1 VTRLRTKPWLG
12 VALTVLIG
20 AGVVVVAAIVLG
32 VLSSPPPQ
40 LRATTQG
47 QVSTP
52 SGPLVRAALDLS
64 TYPDSLAGEHGAG
77 GGPHPGWVSYGPT
90 TNLRVPAHALVTVTI
105 RQYDSGGTITNPFFA
120 AVHGTFDGKEQING
134 KTVTGIDPNTVAHTF
149 TIHGLVTNQPW
160 LFVSVPL
167 PQVPPNAPNLANNYP
182 APMVVTFQ
190 FVTAGPGHYVW
201 QCEYPCGISYSSFGG
216 PMSTEGYMTGTLTV
230 S

>member
-1 VTRLRTKPWLG
+1 V
-12 VALTVLIG
+12 VLTVLIG
-20 AGVVVVAAIVLG
+20 TAVVAVAAIVLG
-32 VLSSPPPQ
+32 VASSPPSQ
-40 LRATTQG
+40 LRATTHG

-52 SGPLVRAALDLS
+52 SGTLVRASLDLS
-64 TYPDSLAGEHGAG
+64 TYPDSLAGEHGSG
-77 GGPHPGWVSYGPT
+77 GGAHPGWVSYGPT

-105 RQYDSGGTITNPFFA
+105 RQYDSGGTITNPVFA
-120 AVHGTFDGKEQING
+120 SVQGTVDGTEQING
-134 KTVTGIDPNTVAHTF
+134 RTVSGIDPNTVAHTF

-167 PQVPPNAPNLANNYP
+167 PEVPPNAPNLANGYP

-190 FVTAGPGHYVW
+190 FVTGSPGHYVW
-201 QCEYPCGISYSSFGG
+201 QCEYPCGTSYVNFGG